1 MDMINGGL
9 LTLEDIEELRRHMIQ
24 IKINLYNELNELKD
38 DINKTDRLI
47 ELLKKT
53 SELTF
58 KENNKE

>member
-1 MDMINGGL
+1 MINGGL